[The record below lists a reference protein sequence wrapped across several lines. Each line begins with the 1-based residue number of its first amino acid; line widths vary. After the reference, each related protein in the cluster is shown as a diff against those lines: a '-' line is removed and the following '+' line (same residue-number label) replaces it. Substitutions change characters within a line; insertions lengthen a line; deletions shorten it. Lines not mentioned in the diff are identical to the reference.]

1 MPNGGATE
9 SLKFLELENF
19 DSDTTV
25 LTMPPDAA
33 DLPKGSVYK
42 YEKFENLNSDLF
54 KISATIDGTSAQ
66 PNNCHTP
73 QNHKMSSN
81 SRYGHI
87 LNSFCKVYLS
97 ASQSKH

>member
-66 PNNCHTP
+66 PKP

-81 SRYGHI
+81 SRYGHK
-87 LNSFCKVYLS
+87 LNSSVKFIFQPP
-97 ASQSKH
+97 AQSKH

>member
-54 KISATIDGTSAQ
+54 KTSATADAGSSAQ
-66 PNNCHTP
+66 LNNCQTP

-81 SRYGHI
+81 SRCGHQTQFV
-87 LNSFCKVYLS
+87 LCFLKN
-97 ASQSKH
+97 Q